1 MEPTKNDDHLNKENA
16 LENTD
21 ARKLHELKTAAS
33 FTSKKRNVPVSSLS
47 ASEEEDSSED
57 SKEQA
62 DSEDVSNKR
71 TKSNS
76 FEEDLKEKFSLPT
89 LKIQP
94 ILGGKPL
101 SFPVH
106 PRLTLID
113 LRDFILFTLNI
124 PHPQQILSFYSSEE
138 NKIVLL
144 SNYSENTLLC
154 RVPGLIDELTG
165 RCAPVSLSFKISSG
179 MDFSVHPSDVEYENN
194 DSEMISEQSG
204 YLELYN
210 NDSDPISSN
219 LSALA
224 ASIVSLVPLPP
235 GVDKS
240 SRMLF
245 RSLSKSSP
253 SNSNLPTLWEIYFP
267 ESGVKMMVTALIN
280 VNEIKE
286 DEEPK
291 DVEYLDKSN
300 TSVDSESITNTLD
313 TKIPAPA
320 LVITPPPTTST
331 FSTNI
336 VDVIR
341 NINNNSGAN
350 STVNATIFAAS
361 ESIPKIH
368 CEKCRIK
375 CRPALRFICKCNKTF
390 CQSHR
395 YPDQHDC
402 TYDHRA
408 DAMATIQANNPKI
421 VKDKVGNF

>member
-1 MEPTKNDDHLNKENA
+1 MEPTKNDNHLDKENVLDNIDT
-16 LENTD
+16 LESHSSQ
-21 ARKLHELKTAAS
+21 ASAS
-33 FTSKKRNVPVSSLS
+33 FISKKRNVPVSSLS
-47 ASEEEDSSED
+47 ASEGEDSIED
-57 SKEQA
+57 SKEKV
-62 DSEDVSNKR
+62 DSEEDVSSKKR
-71 TKSNS
+71 SKTA
-76 FEEDLKEKFSLPT
+76 FEDDLKEKFSLPT
-89 LKIQP
+89 IKIQP

-113 LRDFILFTLNI
+113 LKDFILFILNI

-138 NKIVLL
+138 DKIVLL

-154 RVPGLIDELTG
+154 SVPGLIDDLTG
-165 RCAPVSLSFKISSG
+165 RCAPVSLTFKISSG
-179 MDFSVHPSDVEYENN
+179 MDFSVHPSDLEF
-194 DSEMISEQSG
+194 DSNTETELISEPSS
-204 YLELYN
+204 YFEICN
-210 NDSDPISSN
+210 NDSDPVSSG

-253 SNSNLPTLWEIYFP
+253 TNSNLPTLWEIYFP

-280 VNEIKE
+280 VNEVKGDEVETETKE
-286 DEEPK
+286 QIDG
-291 DVEYLDKSN
+291 
-300 TSVDSESITNTLD
+300 TSVSTTENLNSISND
-313 TKIPAPA
+313 NKIPAPA
-320 LVITPPPTTST
+320 LIITPPPSTNSITDATST
-331 FSTNI
+331 SSNTSTTN
-336 VDVIR
+336 V
-341 NINNNSGAN
+341 NNS
-350 STVNATIFAAS
+350 SLISSDCV
-361 ESIPKIH
+361 PKIH

-408 DAMATIQANNPKI
+408 DAIASIQANNPKI
-421 VKDKVGNF
+421 VKDKIENF